1 MIAVTFVLSILSGI
15 KTAVSV
21 PVYLSMPI
29 VPSSRTEYSK
39 SVFGFGVVLEIATDV
54 SQPNSD
60 AVSIVSS
67 KSIGMIFFMMCHL
80 S

>member
-1 MIAVTFVLSILSGI
+1 
-15 KTAVSV
+15 
-21 PVYLSMPI
+21 MPI

-39 SVFGFGVVLEIATDV
+39 SVFGFGVVLEIATGV

-80 S
+80 SKKAILFPVWDSHTMSEK